1 MTDITVLVVLLI
13 ILAGIIAYT
22 GDVLGTVIG
31 KRRLSLFGARPK
43 RSGRIIGVLAGI
55 LIMLVT
61 LGSLALT
68 FRNAVRVIMSAQPVG
83 EQLAAQRTEGAR
95 LAAENERLA
104 GENETLTAANAQLEN
119 QLLNQSSELTTL
131 KAEIQ
136 GLQDQLANQADQLQ
150 SAQAQISAVSS
161 GDLTYNANEVIHTGL
176 ITAQDPAEVQSQL
189 VQLLASANQR
199 TAQRRSGEV
208 QISSEQVDRIVS
220 EAVQTPGEDVVVLR
234 SRINGYASQ
243 PVEVGIE
250 VLENVRLV
258 SQGQLVISR
267 QIHLGSPELQA
278 QRDNVR
284 LNIRSLFTDANNHLL
299 GLGLADQV
307 PTELSDRSLEIDGFT
322 NQLLRLSGLVTVGL
336 AASDDIY
343 TGEPAE
349 LEFVILN

>member
-83 EQLAAQRTEGAR
+83 EQLAAQRTEGTR

-119 QLLNQSSELTTL
+119 QLLEQSSELTARRT
-131 KAEIQ
+131 EIEE
-136 GLQDQLANQADQLQ
+136 LQDQLANQADQLQ
-150 SAQAQISAVSS
+150 SAQAQINAVSS

-189 VQLLASANQR
+189 VQLLASANQKA
-199 TAQRRSGEV
+199 AQRRSGEV
-208 QISSEQVDRIVS
+208 QVSSEQLGVIAA
-220 EAVQTPGEDVVVLR
+220 EAAQTQGEDVVILR
-234 SRINGYASQ
+234 SRINGYVAQ

-250 VLENVRLV
+250 VLENAKLV
-258 SQGQLVISR
+258 NRGQLVISR
-267 QIHLGSPELQA
+267 QIHLGSPEVQA

-284 LNIRSLFTDANNHLL
+284 LNIRSLFSDANNRLL

-307 PTELSDRSLEIDGFT
+307 PTELSEASLEVDGFT
-322 NQLLRLSGLVTVGL
+322 NQLLRLSGAVTVGL
-336 AASDDIY
+336 AASADIY